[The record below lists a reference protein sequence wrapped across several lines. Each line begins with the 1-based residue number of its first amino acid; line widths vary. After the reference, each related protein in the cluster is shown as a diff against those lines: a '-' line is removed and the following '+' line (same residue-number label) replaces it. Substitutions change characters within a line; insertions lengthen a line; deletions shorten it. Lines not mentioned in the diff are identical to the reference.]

1 VDGVYLEQ
9 EHLKQKKPKYFS
21 KRFIILLVCTFI
33 VMTVIVYASA
43 VSSYEYALVSER
55 GQIQANNTRQEIQA
69 RGQTITAL
77 ELFLNNFLLGIPL
90 VLPVFGFLWFGRI
103 LINTGLTLGVLAY
116 SFNVTPATYLL
127 AAYLP
132 IGFIETLA
140 YSILSTESFMFLHAT
155 FKKKLRLRLRCATW
169 KVLLLYVAL
178 LMFGAIMEYMIIH
191 S

>member
-1 VDGVYLEQ
+1 
-9 EHLKQKKPKYFS
+9 
-21 KRFIILLVCTFI
+21 
-33 VMTVIVYASA
+33 MTVIVYGSA

-55 GQIQANNTRQEIQA
+55 GKIQANNTWQEIQA
-69 RGQTITAL
+69 RVQTITAL
-77 ELFLNNFLLGIPL
+77 DLFLNNFLLGLPLAIPI
-90 VLPVFGFLWFGRI
+90 FGFLWFGRI

-127 AAYLP
+127 TAYLP

-140 YSILSTESFMFLHAT
+140 YSILSTESFMVLHAM
-155 FKKKLRLRLRCATW
+155 FKKKLKLRLRCATW

-178 LMFGAIMEYMIIH
+178 LMFGAIIEHIIIH